1 MANFSTN
8 NQVGSSSAGL
18 NWPTGLGV
26 GETGFAPGNGNI
38 YEKAKGNFRPSTQP
52 SINFDTA
59 TFSRAGYFNNNYTD
73 SRFPFGGNQFFGE
86 SSPLL
91 QLITMINPDII
102 RGTGLVSDLKLPQV
116 PGNVTWDLANT
127 RVSGGNNGS
136 LQNIIRKKVIGAVPV
151 TAASGDRR
159 LTGGIVPVNRFTNK
173 RQLPFIESDVFG
185 PKKAMYPSVVNDYQ
199 RRTFGTI
206 TPDSGVGSSTEYPL
220 VVIDD
225 ETGQEKTARKRVFP
239 IQKST
244 WMILGKQ
251 NQFGPGTGGPIFANP
266 AALALLGGSAGGGPG
281 GAWTFA
287 YHVLVNIGAPGFGG
301 VANFDTCTLFI
312 EGRVFEPSLG
322 PGTRPPP
329 IGRLPFGSRVS
340 KRLQVGTPAFPG
352 IGGPPSLR
360 SRVPANVAN
369 SQGAGS
375 YVADPS
381 LRPEIVAEIC
391 VEKKQSKVQLDKA
404 VTNTSMLNVAVP
416 GMSFGPS
423 LGFSD

>member
-86 SSPLL
+86 SPPAL

-116 PGNVTWDLANT
+116 PGNVTWDLANA

-185 PKKAMYPSVVNDYQ
+185 PKKTMYPSVVNDYQ

-251 NQFGPGTGGPIFANP
+251 NEFGPGTGGPTFALDPFFN
-266 AALALLGGSAGGGPG
+266 GPG
-281 GAWTFA
+281 GAWTVA
-287 YHVLVNIGAPGFGG
+287 YNLLVNFATAGAGGGGG
-301 VANFDTCTLFI
+301 VANFDTCTVFFN
-312 EGRVFEPSLG
+312 GRVFEPTAGGANDRSG
-322 PGTRPPP
+322 F
-329 IGRLPFGSRVS
+329 LPFGARAS

-352 IGGPPSLR
+352 IGGPPALR

-381 LRPEIVAEIC
+381 LRPEIVTESC

-416 GMSFGPS
+416 GMSFAPTF
-423 LGFSD
+423 GFTN